1 MDFRNVNWC
10 LLLGYNSWHQPFWN
24 PMSGGSWLAQ
34 APPENNMNHTAAAV
48 AVATPTVAAPPNQ
61 EEEKK
66 EEEAPAALDLDTRIE
81 LLLKGKMNALSAP
94 AFLQL
99 QLDCSSPEDSSRSS
113 SRGEN
118 HTAVNPC
125 SSPPLSIP
133 PSPFLSQEIYMEH
146 YRTAHQSTVTQED
159 SGKIYQVFL

>member
-1 MDFRNVNWC
+1 MKFFK
-10 LLLGYNSWHQPFWN
+10 GFNSWHQPFWN
-24 PMSGGSWLAQ
+24 PMSGASWLTQ
-34 APPENNMNHTAAAV
+34 APPDNNMNHTPTAASGAAAV
-48 AVATPTVAAPPNQ
+48 AVPAPVNH

-66 EEEAPAALDLDTRIE
+66 EEETPAALDLDTRIE

-118 HTAVNPC
+118 QTAINPC
-125 SSPPLSIP
+125 SSPPLSPP
-133 PSPFLSQEIYMEH
+133 PSPFLSQEVYLEH
-146 YRTAHQSTVTQED
+146 YKATHQSAATQD
-159 SGKIYQVFL
+159 LGKIQLFDIILLF